1 MLYQNTHKRF
11 KAALF
16 VTEKTETTHKPID
29 NRVDTL
35 WHIYQIAIR
44 HTLLKINKLHYM
56 QCVGVNG

>member
-44 HTLLKINKLHYM
+44 HTIHY
-56 QCVGVNG
+56 